1 MKVEKISFLTH
12 SAQAIKPKES
22 TEKNFDSKSV
32 IVPIACVASI
42 ALAAILGPRIL
53 KKLRSSESSIIDS
66 NNPIIDNNSSN
77 VKSIDIDFKN
87 KISSAL
93 KSKGIDFQ
101 PEKMDSIVGPEEFKS
116 LVRKFKPEHYQAG
129 LQTAQKEI
137 SPEVFYK
144 NLIDGNFRVS
154 LHTHSN
160 FSDGKAS
167 VEEFLECARKY
178 ADKVAKLN
186 KNDGLPAFTIA
197 LTDHD
202 SVDGCAKIIEIIA
215 RDPEKYKNLKFVS
228 GCEFSVNNNGMHH
241 DLTGLALNPFD
252 ENLINFLENIRT
264 ARRKTIDEFLA
275 KGKKIEGKTITR
287 EQLSNAE
294 KEAYAK
300 KGKGIKN
307 SIDNGSGVV
316 SVRHAIKYY
325 YKLLGEKPNHDIM
338 RELGHKD
345 TAKIEDVVKIVS
357 DNGGYTSLTHPLK
370 SFWKYIG
377 DDGLLKLKNLGVSGI
392 EVNHQ
397 YSPSKIEEI
406 GSKNGSAADADTIF
420 SNLTEKY
427 KNFAEKNEMFLSGG
441 TDCHEKQIF
450 SREPKITD
458 DFLNNQILK

>member
-1 MKVEKISFLTH
+1 MKVEKISFLTYK
-12 SAQAIKPKES
+12 AQKTETFQS
-22 TEKNFDSKSV
+22 HEKNFDSKSV
-32 IVPIACVASI
+32 IVPIACIAGI
-42 ALAAILGPRIL
+42 ALAAIAGPRIIKRL
-53 KKLRSSESSIIDS
+53 KASETSIID
-66 NNPIIDNNSSN
+66 NNRPIIDNNSSN

-87 KISSAL
+87 KISTAL
-93 KSKGIDFQ
+93 KSKGIDFK

-116 LVRKFKPEHYQAG
+116 LVEKFKPEHYHAG
-129 LQTAQKEI
+129 LQTAQKDI

-167 VEEFLECARKY
+167 VEEFLECARRY

-186 KNDGLPAFTIA
+186 KNDNLPPFTIA

-215 RDPEKYKNLKFVS
+215 RNPEKYKNLKFIS

-252 ENLINFLENIRT
+252 ENLTNFLEKIRT
-264 ARRKTIDEFLA
+264 TRRKTVDNFLA
-275 KGKKIEGKTITR
+275 NGEKLEGKTITR
-287 EQLSNAE
+287 EQLSKVE

-300 KGKGIKN
+300 KGKGIKS

-325 YKLLGEKPNHDIM
+325 YKMLGQKTNHDIM

-345 TAKIEDVVKIVS
+345 TAKIEDVIMIVS

-370 SFWKYIG
+370 SFWRYIG
-377 DDGLLKLKNLGVSGI
+377 DGELLKLKNLGVSGI

-406 GSKNGSAADADTIF
+406 GSKNGSAPNADTIF
-420 SNLTEKY
+420 SNLTKKY
-427 KNFAEKNEMFLSGG
+427 KDFAEKNGMFVSGG

>member
-1 MKVEKISFLTH
+1 MLFRAEEILFLKSISIDFTFEELLSIIGLLLSIIEDSELLNFFRIRGPKIAA
-12 SAQAIKPKES
+12 SAILATQAIGTITDFES
-22 TEKNFDSKSV
+22 KFFSVDSFGL
-32 IVPIACVASI
+32 IAC
-42 ALAAILGPRIL
+42 ALC
-53 KKLRSSESSIIDS
+53 
-66 NNPIIDNNSSN
+66 
-77 VKSIDIDFKN
+77 VK
-87 KISSAL
+87 
-93 KSKGIDFQ
+93 
-101 PEKMDSIVGPEEFKS
+101 
-116 LVRKFKPEHYQAG
+116 
-129 LQTAQKEI
+129 KEI

-186 KNDGLPAFTIA
+186 KNDGLPPFTIA

-215 RDPEKYKNLKFVS
+215 KDPEKYKNLKFVS

-338 RELGHKD
+338 RELGHID

-406 GSKNGSAADADTIF
+406 GSKNGSAANADTIF